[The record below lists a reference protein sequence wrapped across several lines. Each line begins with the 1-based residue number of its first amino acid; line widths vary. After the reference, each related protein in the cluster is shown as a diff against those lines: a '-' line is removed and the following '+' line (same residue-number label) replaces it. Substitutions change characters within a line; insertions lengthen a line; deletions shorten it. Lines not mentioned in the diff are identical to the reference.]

1 MKRVK
6 RTFTQGEKDLV
17 FDLWKQ
23 GAGFSDIGKV
33 LEAAPGTVFTALREL
48 GGIKPTPRKRN
59 IQHLTAIEREEIRV
73 ALSAKMSLRTI
84 ARMLNR

>member
-23 GAGFSDIGKV
+23 GTGFSDIGKV
-33 LEAAPGTVFTALREL
+33 LEAAPGTVFTASILNSSGYCFL
-48 GGIKPTPRKRN
+48 LIFT
-59 IQHLTAIEREEIRV
+59 
-73 ALSAKMSLRTI
+73 SLI
-84 ARMLNR
+84 VILCD

>member
-23 GAGFSDIGKV
+23 GTGFSDIGRV
-33 LEAAPGTVFTALREL
+33 LEAAPGTVFTAL
-48 GGIKPTPRKRN
+48 
-59 IQHLTAIEREEIRV
+59 
-73 ALSAKMSLRTI
+73 
-84 ARMLNR
+84 